1 MTTPH
6 NNSPEGFTV
15 GPINR
20 ECIHSKVQ
28 PKQSSLLCGLA
39 NRSSDTLLGYEN
51 IFHFYYL
58 ELQHNGNLEL
68 QAATFNFP

>member
-1 MTTPH
+1 MITPY

-68 QAATFNFP
+68 QAETF